1 MAVATEI
8 YNRMIK
14 QKDVTRKD
22 IIAKFMQEAKL
33 TKAGARTYFE
43 LIKAK
48 KKKKPATLSSDSL
61 RDRWGGNWDWSYLV
75 GLVVFRG

>member
-1 MAVATEI
+1 MARNSKRPKGKQKKASKMAIATDI

-22 IIAKFMQEAKL
+22 IIAKFMEEAKL
-33 TKAGARTYFE
+33 TKAGARTYFQ

-48 KKKKPATLSSDSL
+48 KK
-61 RDRWGGNWDWSYLV
+61 
-75 GLVVFRG
+75 